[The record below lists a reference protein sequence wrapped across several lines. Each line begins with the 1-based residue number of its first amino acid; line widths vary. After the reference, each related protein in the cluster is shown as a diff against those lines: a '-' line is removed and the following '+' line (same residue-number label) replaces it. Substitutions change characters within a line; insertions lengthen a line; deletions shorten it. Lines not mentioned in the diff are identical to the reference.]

1 MALVITYVENIASF
15 VAIDN
20 YIKGNLYSKIS
31 NFTLLS
37 SKVFFF
43 FLVCRQRGRVIKS
56 ITIVIVMVSVQNLL
70 APIVVSS
77 EKTLNGT
84 FSCLAFLT
92 SSSKFQSYFYKI
104 KKINQKFQADSNIM
118 ASPEADRSN

>member
-20 YIKGNLYSKIS
+20 YIKGNLYSKIF

-56 ITIVIVMVSVQNLL
+56 TTIVIVMVSVQNLL

-77 EKTLNGT
+77 KKTLNGT
-84 FSCLAFLT
+84 FSCLAFLK

-104 KKINQKFQADSNIM
+104 LKNKSKISSGQQYHGIS
-118 ASPEADRSN
+118 RS